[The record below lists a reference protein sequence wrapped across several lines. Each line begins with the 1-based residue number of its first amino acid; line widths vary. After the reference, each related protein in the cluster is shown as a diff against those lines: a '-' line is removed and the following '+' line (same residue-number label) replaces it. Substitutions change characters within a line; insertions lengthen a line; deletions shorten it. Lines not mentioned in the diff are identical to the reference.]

1 MALAIIDDLGAIIII
16 ALFYTNDLSMASLG
30 VAAVAIAVLAVLNL
44 CGVRRT
50 GVYIL
55 VGVVLWTAVLKS
67 GVHATT
73 AGGNCRLLYSFER
86 EAWAFSSEA
95 TGACVAP
102 VGGVSDFTAVC
113 IC

>member
-30 VAAVAIAVLAVLNL
+30 VAAVAIAVLVVLNL

-67 GVHATT
+67 GGSRNPGWRH
-73 AGGNCRLLYSFER
+73 CRLLYSFER
-86 EAWAFSSEA
+86 EAWALS
-95 TGACVAP
+95 G
-102 VGGVSDFTAVC
+102 
-113 IC
+113 